1 MMHAAQNFQFIP
13 TTIDELMFRFCL
25 NEKRKES
32 ERVWKQGTEKLLG
45 TNVAQLTDEDIYSF
59 VHSTLES
66 MTSMIGEDNS
76 DFSRFR
82 NEQNRIYLKLL
93 EIANAEPGV
102 RSSLLI
108 GTDQE

>member
-1 MMHAAQNFQFIP
+1 MMQASQNFQFIP

-32 ERVWKQGTEKLLG
+32 ERIWKMGAEKLLG
-45 TNVAQLTDEDIYSF
+45 TNIAQLTDDDINKF
-59 VHSTLES
+59 VDDTVKS
-66 MTSMIGEDNS
+66 MASMIGEDNS

-102 RSSLLI
+102 RSTLLM

>member
-1 MMHAAQNFQFIP
+1 MMQAAQNFQFIP

-32 ERVWKQGTEKLLG
+32 ERIWKVGAEKLLS
-45 TNVAQLTDEDIYSF
+45 TNVAQLTDEDIHRF
-59 VHSTLES
+59 VDDTVKS

-93 EIANAEPGV
+93 ETANAEPGV
-102 RSSLLI
+102 RSTLLM